1 MRTALEKA
9 MFRKVMRVKGVR
21 HKSQWIKYWISDP
34 TEQTMASTT
43 KTGGN
48 NLRNDSTMCKTKR
61 VLSEAWA
68 ELSPAQRK
76 KRQRRN
82 EDEEELRQEGG
93 RVGGFKFD
101 EAKIR
106 AKRKV

>member
-1 MRTALEKA
+1 
-9 MFRKVMRVKGVR
+9 
-21 HKSQWIKYWISDP
+21 
-34 TEQTMASTT
+34 MASTT

-48 NLRNDSTMCKTKR
+48 NLRNDSKMCKTKR

-76 KRQRRN
+76 ERLRRN
-82 EDEEELRQEGG
+82 EDEEELGG
-93 RVGGFKFD
+93 RSRFKLD

-106 AKRKV
+106 AKGKV